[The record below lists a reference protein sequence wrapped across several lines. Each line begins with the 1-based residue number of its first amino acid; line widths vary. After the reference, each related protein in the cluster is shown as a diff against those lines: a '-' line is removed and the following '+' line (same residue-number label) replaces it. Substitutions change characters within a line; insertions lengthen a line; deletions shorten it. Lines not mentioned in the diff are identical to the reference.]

1 VTLDYADEG
10 LRLTITDAGDTPDA
24 PREHTS
30 GDGQGLVGMRERV
43 AMFGGTLS
51 AQRRAGRGFEVTA
64 VLPYLGAD
72 S

>member
-10 LRLTITDAGDTPDA
+10 LRLTIADAGDTPDA
-24 PREHTS
+24 PQEQSH
-30 GDGQGLVGMRERV
+30 GDGHGLVGMRERV

-51 AQRRAGRGFEVTA
+51 ARPRAGRGFEVTA
-64 VLPYLGAD
+64 LLPYLGAD